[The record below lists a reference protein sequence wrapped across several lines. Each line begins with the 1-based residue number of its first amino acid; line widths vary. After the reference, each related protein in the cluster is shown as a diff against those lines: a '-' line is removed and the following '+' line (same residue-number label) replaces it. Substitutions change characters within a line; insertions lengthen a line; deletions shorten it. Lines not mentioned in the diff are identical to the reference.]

1 MNLVSPF
8 TGGRRFQNV
17 AGAVGIAGLALTA
30 LGAAVDVR
38 HALFSYLTAYVTLVG
53 IAVGAL
59 ILLGTFH
66 ASNAKWPVVCRRFI
80 ETMAA
85 SIPVFLVL
93 FIPIALGM
101 RQLFPWTDP
110 SRLPEELRET
120 VQWRA
125 PYLNTSFFLVR
136 AVFYL
141 ALWWVIAHLLRA
153 WSVKQDAAGGVTL
166 TVWQRRL
173 GAGSLPF
180 LAITMSFASF
190 DWMLS
195 LDARFYSTIFAVYW
209 FAGSF
214 MATFAVVIIA
224 ATITR
229 SDPQGFGRQM
239 NADHFH
245 ALGKFMFAFVAFWA
259 YMAFSQYMLIWIANI
274 PEETAWY
281 LVRTRGSWRWV
292 FVFLVVFKFLVPFFV
307 LLSRDLKRNP
317 RALSLVAGWL
327 LFTQWVDVYWLVM
340 PQLSPQGIRPSWTD
354 LTALAGVGGVAVA
367 YIVWRMRGTAPV
379 PLKDPY
385 LEASL
390 RYLPQ

>member
-1 MNLVSPF
+1 MNLAPF

-17 AGAVGIAGLALTA
+17 AAAVGIAGLALTG
-30 LGAAVDVR
+30 LGAALDPR
-38 HALFSYLTAYVTLVG
+38 HALFSYLTAYVTWVG

-66 ASNAKWPVVCRRFI
+66 ASNAKWPVVFRRFL
-80 ETMAA
+80 ETMPTAM
-85 SIPVFLVL
+85 PVFLVL

-110 SRLPEELRET
+110 ARLEEDLREA

-125 PYLNTSFFLVR
+125 PYLNTKFFLVR
-136 AVFYL
+136 AVFYF
-141 ALWWVIAHLLRA
+141 AVWWVIAHLLRA
-153 WSVKQDAAGGVTL
+153 WSVKQDAAGGVIL

-195 LDARFYSTIFAVYW
+195 LDPRYYSTIFGVYW

-224 ATITR
+224 ATLTR
-229 SDPQGFGRQM
+229 SDPAGFGRLM

-245 ALGKFMFAFVAFWA
+245 ALGKFLLAFVAFWA
-259 YMAFSQYMLIWIANI
+259 YMAYSQYMLIWIANI
-274 PEETAWY
+274 PEEVPWY
-281 LVRTRGSWRWV
+281 MVRTRGSWRWV
-292 FVFLVVFKFLVPFFV
+292 FAFLVLFKFLIPFFV
-307 LLSRDLKRNP
+307 LLSRDLKRDP
-317 RALSLVAGWL
+317 RALSVVAGWL
-327 LFTQWVDVYWLVM
+327 LFVQWVDMYWVIM
-340 PQLSPQGIRPSWTD
+340 PQLSPQGISPSWTD

-367 YIVWRMRGTAPV
+367 YTVWRMRGAAAV